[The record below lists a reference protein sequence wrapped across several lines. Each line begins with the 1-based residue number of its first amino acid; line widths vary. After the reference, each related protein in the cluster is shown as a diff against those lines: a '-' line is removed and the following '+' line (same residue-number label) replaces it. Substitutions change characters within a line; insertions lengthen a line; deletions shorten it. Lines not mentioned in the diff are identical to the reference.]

1 VTVNPF
7 NVIQLVVDSKGGVR
21 SEPFKDH
28 FTRRKNHTDRY
39 PTNAA
44 DPAYVFVPPQLKY
57 AQLCSSPFHTT
68 FILTKQKS
76 TPRDPASASYSLSF
90 AVWLDSVEVAH
101 YLEHLSRAGCPSLRP
116 VNSLSRRSGCGF
128 SGSGFAPLCFAFNR
142 SVDAHDGIA
151 TLVEKLVEPQHRLPR
166 RTGFPQAH
174 CVLGLK
180 KLGQPIVA
188 LAEHLV

>member
-1 VTVNPF
+1 MGLLIHRRLLYGQCISHKNDAGLTAVTVNPF

-76 TPRDPASASYSLSF
+76 TPARSCVSF
-90 AVWLDSVEVAH
+90 LQSIV
-101 YLEHLSRAGCPSLRP
+101 
-116 VNSLSRRSGCGF
+116 RR
-128 SGSGFAPLCFAFNR
+128 
-142 SVDAHDGIA
+142 
-151 TLVEKLVEPQHRLPR
+151 
-166 RTGFPQAH
+166 
-174 CVLGLK
+174 
-180 KLGQPIVA
+180 
-188 LAEHLV
+188 LAR